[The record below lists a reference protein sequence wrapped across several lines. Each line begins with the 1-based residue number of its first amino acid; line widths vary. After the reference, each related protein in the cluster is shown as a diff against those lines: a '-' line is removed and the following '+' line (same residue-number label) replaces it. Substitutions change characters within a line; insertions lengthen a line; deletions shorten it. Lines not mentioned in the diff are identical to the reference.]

1 MTVLL
6 SLSLAMAMGL
16 VFNRI
21 AKHIGLPFVTGY
33 LIAGVLIGPFVL
45 NWYPETL
52 IANSGIITNVALGFI
67 AFAIG
72 GEFRWKD
79 ISHIGKKV
87 LIVTLLQAL
96 AATLLVDL
104 ALLLFQFPAPV
115 AITLGAIATATAPA
129 ATLMVVKQYN
139 AKGPVTDMLLPVVA
153 LDDAVGL
160 MVFSVSIAIARALG
174 GGGEISFQTVALE
187 PLLEIFGSL
196 AVGALIGFIMTACLR
211 FFLSRANR
219 LCLILCAVFAGTAI
233 AEIANLSALLLCM
246 SIGVVLANC
255 HIEHQRVM
263 DVEEHWTAPLFML
276 FFVISG
282 AELDLSALPAVGL
295 LGLVYLVMRSAGKI
309 GGAWLGATITK
320 SNKNIRKFLGIT
332 LLPQAGVAIG
342 MAQLAVTNLPAEYGN
357 KIRTVVLAATL
368 IYEMVGPLLTKMALT
383 KAGEIAKPSIATVPT
398 VSGEN
403 TSPAG
408 ATLNDSTPTA
418 CQSENGVTEP
428 VEKQK

>member
-96 AATLLVDL
+96 AATFLVDA

-129 ATLMVVKQYN
+129 ATLMVVKQYS
-139 AKGPVTDMLLPVVA
+139 ARGPVTDMLLPVVA

-160 MVFSVSIAIARALG
+160 MVFSVSISIARALAG
-174 GGGEISFQTVALE
+174 SGEISFQTVALE

-196 AVGALIGFIMTACLR
+196 AVGALLGLAMTFCLR
-211 FFLSRANR
+211 FFASRANR
-219 LCLILCAVFAGTAI
+219 LCLILCAVFAGTAV
-233 AEIANLSALLLCM
+233 AEIAHLSSLLLCM

-282 AELDLSALPAVGL
+282 AELDLGALPAVGL

-309 GGAWLGATITK
+309 GGAWLGATVTK
-320 SNKNIRKFLGIT
+320 SHKNIRKFLGIT
-332 LLPQAGVAIG
+332 LLPQAGVALG
-342 MAQLAVTNLPAEYGN
+342 MAQLAVVNLPAESGN
-357 KIRTVVLAATL
+357 QIRTVVLAATL
-368 IYEMVGPLLTKMALT
+368 IYELVGPLLTKMALT
-383 KAGEIAKPSIATVPT
+383 KAGEIVKPSKGAVPQA
-398 VSGEN
+398 V
-403 TSPAG
+403 PA
-408 ATLNDSTPTA
+408 AP
-418 CQSENGVTEP
+418 VTEGETAETP
-428 VEKQK
+428 VVEASDSVPESTES